1 MSLDN
6 ERFMYLLE
14 KAFVHPTEL
23 KMFTNSSD
31 YAQMTDIQEYAILSA
46 VAVAHVGGT
55 SEPLDGL
62 MRIWEKFPGN
72 FDKSGRPV
80 GAGGKQTRGAMTE
93 EEWHFRNML
102 YNTAQHEVKYGMS
115 IKKACSQA
123 GIDPKDYREWL
134 KLRVWKDVRKQ
145 VNSGMSTEQAQGE
158 VCKRKTVELKLYQ
171 AWLEKLNDVHK
182 KVKAGMS
189 ITEACKKPKFSAS
202 SYRSTLGG

>member
-14 KAFVHPTEL
+14 RAAEYPEYLNLHT
-23 KMFTNSSD
+23 MGND
-31 YAQMTDIQEYAILSA
+31 YEQMSVLQMDTLTS
-46 VAVAHVGGT
+46 VTMVSHVGGRGSIT
-55 SEPLDGL
+55 EGV
-62 MRIWEKFPGN
+62 MRMIEKFPGN
-72 FDKSGRPV
+72 FDKNGKLK
-80 GAGGKQTRGAMTE
+80 GNGGKQTQGAKTE

-115 IKKACSQA
+115 IKKACSLA

-134 KLRVWKDVRKQ
+134 KLKVWRAVHRK
-145 VNSGMSTEQAQGE
+145 VNNGMSTKQAQNE
-158 VCKRKTVELKLYQ
+158 ICKRETVELKLYQ